1 MSIHIV
7 TDSTSDIPDNVLV
20 DLPISVIPLYLTV
33 NGKSYLDRVDLSRDD
48 FYRMLPDSDP
58 HPTTA
63 APSSEHYI
71 EVYDQAAEQGATAI
85 FSIHISETLSATIQS
100 ARTAAKQYTRI
111 PVYPVDSGNLS
122 MAEGLIVI
130 KAAQA
135 AKAGKS
141 VEEVRAVID
150 SVIPR
155 THAYAKLDT
164 IDYLLKGGRMS
175 SIQYSVVSLLGI
187 KPILKMSNHVS
198 RMEIARTS
206 SRAFERVLSTA
217 LENFPYAEIYGVTH
231 ANVPDQV
238 ETLIK
243 RFKEIAPGLPEP
255 MVSEVTPTL
264 GTHVGPGALCVNWI
278 ESLAHHEEEEKKGFR
293 KWLP

>member
-1 MSIHIV
+1 
-7 TDSTSDIPDNVLV
+7 
-20 DLPISVIPLYLTV
+20 
-33 NGKSYLDRVDLSRDD
+33 
-48 FYRMLPDSDP
+48 MLPDADP

-63 APSSEHYI
+63 APSPEKYI
-71 EVYDQAAEQGATAI
+71 QIYEQAAEQGASAI

-100 ARTAAKQYTRI
+100 ARTAARQFTRI
-111 PVYPVDSGNLS
+111 PVYAVDSGNLS

-135 AKAGKS
+135 AKEGKS
-141 VEEVRAVID
+141 AEEVQAVID
-150 SVIPR
+150 SCIPR
-155 THAYAKLDT
+155 TQAYAKLDT

-187 KPILKMSNHVS
+187 KPILKMNNHVS

-206 SRAFERVLSTA
+206 SRAFERVLNTA
-217 LENFPYAEIYGVTH
+217 LKNFPYAEMYGITH

-243 RFKEIAPGLPEP
+243 RFREIAPGLPEP

-278 ESLAHHEEEEKKGFR
+278 ESVAHYEEEKKGLR